1 MLINLTNLMKVY
13 LINVDDFTSFVIRFI
28 FNMAVILVIVRGF
41 YYPATKRKDF
51 LFTYFLIS
59 ATVFLLCIMLNSVT
73 LQLGFALGL
82 FAIFGII
89 RYRTAQIPIKEMT
102 YLFIV
107 IGLSVI
113 NALATKTLSYA
124 EIIFANLAII
134 GIIWILEKAWL
145 LRRESSKSIHYEKI
159 ELVKPENRRLLFDDL
174 KERTGLNIF
183 KIEIG
188 EIDFLR
194 DTARIKI
201 YYYENDIILADDIY
215 NLNN

>member
-1 MLINLTNLMKVY
+1 MLINLTNL
-13 LINVDDFTSFVIRFI
+13 INVDDFISLVIRFI
-28 FNMAVILVIVRGF
+28 FNMAVILIIVRGF

-215 NLNN
+215 KSSR